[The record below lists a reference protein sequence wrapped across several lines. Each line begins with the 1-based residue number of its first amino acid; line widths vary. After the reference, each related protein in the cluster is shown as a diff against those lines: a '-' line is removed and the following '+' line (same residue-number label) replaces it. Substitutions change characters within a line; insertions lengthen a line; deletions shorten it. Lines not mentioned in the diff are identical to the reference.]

1 MSENF
6 KDPLDE
12 LINKHKAAMGELPET
27 VIEKKD
33 GTVDY
38 VKNDPTVSTVEDGII
53 NTPEPSVTG
62 FDESSEDIDYGDYDF
77 EDDNEINS
85 NLDINKNQSGFSNYY
100 VIEEDYTTDLNQNVD
115 SSGVV
120 LLKEDQ
126 LMSERDQL

>member
-1 MSENF
+1 M
-6 KDPLDE
+6 
-12 LINKHKAAMGELPET
+12 
-27 VIEKKD
+27 
-33 GTVDY
+33 
-38 VKNDPTVSTVEDGII
+38 
-53 NTPEPSVTG
+53 EP
-62 FDESSEDIDYGDYDF
+62 EDIDYGDYDL

-85 NLDINKNQSGFSNYY
+85 NLDINKNQSGFSNDY

>member
-53 NTPEPSVTG
+53 NTPEPSGTG
-62 FDESSEDIDYGDYDF
+62 FDESSEDID
-77 EDDNEINS
+77 
-85 NLDINKNQSGFSNYY
+85 
-100 VIEEDYTTDLNQNVD
+100 
-115 SSGVV
+115 
-120 LLKEDQ
+120 
-126 LMSERDQL
+126 